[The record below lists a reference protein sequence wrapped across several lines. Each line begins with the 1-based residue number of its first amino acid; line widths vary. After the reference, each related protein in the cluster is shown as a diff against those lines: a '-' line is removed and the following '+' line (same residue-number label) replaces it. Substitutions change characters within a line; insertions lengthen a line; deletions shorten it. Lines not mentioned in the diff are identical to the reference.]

1 MLGLPKT
8 TETAKQL
15 PKKAIYAKFNMNS
28 AQKERFDSD
37 ISRIT
42 IVNEVNPTTARIKV
56 GENIKGFYVLS
67 VLLKSKD
74 FDDKTIIQLSKL
86 IPQNILFALVYE
98 DECKLAVY
106 HSKLMQSEW
115 KPLDEHKVDLSGTT
129 LDMVWDNIIVQ
140 IGEVKIEEGH
150 SLEEQIALDEQRK
163 KLQKEIDRLEAQARK
178 EKQPK
183 KKFEL
188 AEQIKA
194 LQKQM
199 EVLGTTPLVIKDV
212 APTTKAAP
220 EKKEVPTA
228 SGNTVKAL
236 SVLAPY
242 AMDIFDGLKTI
253 EWRSWKTDYRG
264 DLLICSSSRKFEGCI
279 SGHALCM
286 VELVDVVPFT
296 KSHLA
301 NACMEE
307 IPEPAGYAWILKN
320 VRHIVPFAYKG
331 KLHLYDVDASLVK
344 VLSPI
349 HTPDGDTEYEKY
361 YRPLVIAAGGY

>member
-74 FDDKTIIQLSKL
+74 FDEKTIIQLSKL
-86 IPQNILFALVYE
+86 IPQNILFALVHE

-115 KPLDEHKVDLSGTT
+115 KPLDEQKVELSGTT

-150 SLEEQIALDEQRK
+150 SLEEQIALDEERK

-188 AEQIKA
+188 ADGRAWNNASCDQERIFHSQSSA
-194 LQKQM
+194 LK
-199 EVLGTTPLVIKDV
+199 GR
-212 APTTKAAP
+212 
-220 EKKEVPTA
+220 
-228 SGNTVKAL
+228 NTHSFRRYCK
-236 SVLAPY
+236 SIIRP
-242 AMDIFDGLKTI
+242 
-253 EWRSWKTDYRG
+253 
-264 DLLICSSSRKFEGCI
+264 CSLCN
-279 SGHALCM
+279 GH
-286 VELVDVVPFT
+286 
-296 KSHLA
+296 
-301 NACMEE
+301 
-307 IPEPAGYAWILKN
+307 I
-320 VRHIVPFAYKG
+320 
-331 KLHLYDVDASLVK
+331 
-344 VLSPI
+344 
-349 HTPDGDTEYEKY
+349 
-361 YRPLVIAAGGY
+361 